1 MFQEKTGDLS
11 FRHVKFE
18 GNQASDQ
25 SGSVGG
31 LELIREMA
39 IGYTYLVMICRVM
52 VNQKDTCSKKWA
64 EDRIR
69 A

>member
-11 FRHVKFE
+11 FTHVKFE

-31 LELIREMA
+31 LEPIGEME
-39 IGYTYLVMICRVM
+39 IGYTYLVMICRG
-52 VNQKDTCSKKWA
+52 DG
-64 EDRIR
+64 
-69 A
+69 